1 MLSRFPGYSG
11 ISEIASNSCEDPPR
25 TRALRRPRRAAAADI
40 SWAPPPPIFV
50 DRRAAAAAADNSSA
64 RRRCHADMFNCFV
77 AFFMFLHDFTIN
89 CLLQWV
95 TEVDIDRHSARRTDR
110 DRQT

>member
-1 MLSRFPGYSG
+1 MQRDNGLIIFTWWVHRQIFD
-11 ISEIASNSCEDPPR
+11 INLHVPPLYLATNNDVQR
-25 TRALRRPRRAAAADI
+25 NLTLQLEPCAGPVATADI

-77 AFFMFLHDFTIN
+77 AFFHVFT
-89 CLLQWV
+89 
-95 TEVDIDRHSARRTDR
+95 
-110 DRQT
+110 